1 MASVLKVDKLDPQ
14 SGTALEIGSSGDTIT
29 VPSGATFAVSGTMNA
44 SSITAGTLA
53 TARGGSGRAVIT
65 GNILQVVQST
75 TTSAIST
82 SATSF
87 AATGFT
93 SSITPTL
100 SDSKI
105 LVLVAGGKLTN
116 SGTARAWLN
125 MYTQTGGGGY
135 SDLFMIIKD
144 NYQSGTQYGQTFSN
158 AYLHSPATT
167 SQVDYQM
174 YLYTNAATIYINDS
188 GQIAVTMLEIGA

>member
-1 MASVLKVDKLDPQ
+1 MAQIKLQADGLNLADTFAF
-14 SGTALEIGSSGDTIT
+14 SGTVT
-29 VPSGATFAVSGTMNA
+29 GAGKV
-44 SSITAGTLA
+44 
-53 TARGGSGRAVIT
+53 
-65 GNILQVVQST
+65 LQVVQST